1 MQIPISKRLRCC
13 VDLIPPGGTVADVGC
28 DHGYLGIY
36 LLRQGLATKVL
47 AADLRE
53 KPLATAMEN
62 AARFGVS
69 DRMEFRHTDGLR
81 GVWTPYDTVVIA
93 GMGGDAIA
101 GILDACDW
109 VRDPKVT
116 LVLQPQT
123 SGNDLRRYLGD
134 HGFSIIQEQL
144 VQDGGY
150 LYFAM
155 QVRHGGGVPLSP
167 GEQYVSRQLLE
178 SGSPL
183 LPDYFTRVLGGLR
196 RAATGLARSS
206 DTERFTYYQTA
217 LAEVE
222 EMQCAYEH
230 RTGDL

>member
-1 MQIPISKRLRCC
+1 
-13 VDLIPPGGTVADVGC
+13 
-28 DHGYLGIY
+28 
-36 LLRQGLATKVL
+36 
-47 AADLRE
+47 
-53 KPLATAMEN
+53 
-62 AARFGVS
+62 
-69 DRMEFRHTDGLR
+69 
-81 GVWTPYDTVVIA
+81 
-93 GMGGDAIA
+93 
-101 GILDACDW
+101 
-109 VRDPKVT
+109 
-116 LVLQPQT
+116 
-123 SGNDLRRYLGD
+123 
-134 HGFSIIQEQL
+134 

-155 QVRHGGGVPLSP
+155 QVRYGGGVPLSP